1 MNRMSV
7 IRRLAVAFG
16 LFAIALCAYAQSE
29 VAPGIRWIA
38 GAVVPGT
45 QPDGNSVVFTTKDGL
60 VVMDT
65 GRHVQHTNKILDL
78 AAADKLPIVA
88 IVNSHW
94 HLDHIGGN
102 GVIRHQFPNV
112 KVYASGA
119 LAEARTGFLANYHRQ
134 LEEVISKSTDT
145 KEQNSYRTEMQLI
158 DSADQLAPDVV
169 IDKAGPRNIGGRD
182 FMVGLETYT
191 VTAGDVWLYDKKS
204 GALAAGDL
212 VTLPAPFLDTACP
225 ARWDAALG
233 RLSKIQFKTL
243 IPGHGAPMTHQQ
255 FDTYRSAFGQLLQC
269 SASKTEKS
277 ACIDGWMN
285 GVSAFLDPAQ
295 HDFAK
300 GMMGYYVD
308 VLRRPAAATAKLC
321 GEAAY

>member
-1 MNRMSV
+1 MKRLVTITTAALFLSV
-7 IRRLAVAFG
+7 C
-16 LFAIALCAYAQSE
+16 ALAQSE
-29 VAPGIRWIA
+29 VAPGIRLFP

-45 QPDGNSVVFTTKDGL
+45 QPDGNSIVFTTKDGL

-65 GRHVQHTNKILDL
+65 GRHVQHTNKILGL

-119 LAEARTGFLANYHRQ
+119 LADARTGFLANYHRQ
-134 LEEVISKSTDT
+134 LEEVVSKSTDT

-169 IDKAGPRNIGGRD
+169 IDKAGPRKIGGRD

-204 GALAAGDL
+204 GVLASGDL

-225 ARWDAALG
+225 ARWDEALG

-255 FDTYRSAFGQLLQC
+255 FDTYRTAFGQLLQC
-269 SASKTEKS
+269 SASKAEKNV
-277 ACIDGWMN
+277 CIDGWLN
-285 GVSAFLDPAQ
+285 GVSAFLAPTER
-295 HDFAK
+295 DFTK
-300 GMMGYYVD
+300 GMMDYYVD
-308 VLRRPAAATAKLC
+308 VLRQPASATAKLC
-321 GEAAY
+321 GQASGAAAH

>member
-1 MNRMSV
+1 VEMKRLMTIATAVLFLSV
-7 IRRLAVAFG
+7 
-16 LFAIALCAYAQSE
+16 CAYAQSE
-29 VAPGIRWIA
+29 VAPGIRLIP

-45 QPDGNSVVFTTKDGL
+45 QPDGNSVVFTGKDGL

-65 GRHVQHTNKILDL
+65 GRHVEHTKKILDL
-78 AAADKLPIVA
+78 AAADKRPIVA

-102 GVIRHQFPNV
+102 GVVRHQFPKV

-119 LAEARTGFLANYHRQ
+119 FTEARTGFLANYHHQ

-169 IDKAGPRNIGGRD
+169 IDKAGTRNIGGRGV
-182 FMVGLETYT
+182 MVGLETYT
-191 VTAGDVWLYDKKS
+191 VTAGDVWLYDKES
-204 GALAAGDL
+204 GVLAAGDL

-225 ARWDAALG
+225 ARWGEALG
-233 RLSKIQFKTL
+233 RLSKIHFKTL

-255 FDTYRSAFGQLLQC
+255 FETYRTAFGQLLQC
-269 SASKTEKS
+269 SASKAEKNV
-277 ACIDGWMN
+277 CIDGWLN
-285 GVSAFLDPAQ
+285 GVSVFLAPTER
-295 HDFAK
+295 DFSK
-300 GMMGYYVD
+300 GMMGYYID
-308 VLRRPAAATAKLC
+308 VLRRPAPAFAKLC
-321 GEAAY
+321 GQAP